1 MIARL
6 QASRECK
13 DNTTGVPHWF
23 QWLSSS
29 SSIQLDS
36 LGLLEWMFHNVW
48 QKWKAETKTA
58 MLSTIRFSQVLS
70 LTCQIKGIFMCSYWF
85 SMYQN
90 EKNKLQ
96 PTRATFLFFN
106 QSNIAP
112 RWLNKFF
119 LFIFVLEKGREQ
131 LKTLFCICRRWRA
144 MSWQEEG
151 T

>member
-1 MIARL
+1 MNARL

-36 LGLLEWMFHNVW
+36 LGLLEWMFHNLW
-48 QKWKAETKTA
+48 QKWKAETKTTL
-58 MLSTIRFSQVLS
+58 LSTIRFSHVLS
-70 LTCQIKGIFMCSYWF
+70 LTCQIKVIFMCSYWF
-85 SMYQN
+85 SIPN
-90 EKNKLQ
+90 EKTKLQ
-96 PTRATFLFFN
+96 PTKATFLFFN

-119 LFIFVLEKGREQ
+119 FVLEKGREQ